1 MSHQAKSSNV
11 VHSKETYTE
20 TLEKHK
26 TLTMKW
32 DGCMAK
38 WQNITRQNHI
48 NLRQKNLIKNGNNS
62 DAVITSFIPPN
73 ICIRKCYY
81 QNKVTQWWL
90 IIPAILTNRTIN
102 SNIKTFNNK
111 NNDITT

>member
-20 TLEKHK
+20 TLDK

-62 DAVITSFIPPN
+62 DAVITSFIPPK
-73 ICIRKCYY
+73 ICIRFFFFF
-81 QNKVTQWWL
+81 
-90 IIPAILTNRTIN
+90 
-102 SNIKTFNNK
+102 KTK
-111 NNDITT
+111 LHSDG